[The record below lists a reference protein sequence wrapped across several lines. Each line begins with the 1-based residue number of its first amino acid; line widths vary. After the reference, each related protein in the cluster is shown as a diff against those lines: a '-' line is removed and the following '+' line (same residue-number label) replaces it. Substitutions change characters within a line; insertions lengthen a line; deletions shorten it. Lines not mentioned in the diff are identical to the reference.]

1 MMVKAETVRQALSQ
15 VCDPILGQ
23 SLVDLGM
30 VQAVRVAR
38 RGQVRVDLAL
48 PSPHW
53 PASAAIVQAVQEAIA
68 GLPGVAA
75 VEVQPVDQPPWNPYR
90 LAPAL
95 KAPLGLPAAEPPPP
109 FSSLSPSPRGVRRL
123 LGRLVS
129 R

>member
-1 MMVKAETVRQALSQ
+1 MVVRQTLATVR
-15 VCDPILGQ
+15 DPILGQ

-38 RGQVRVDLAL
+38 RGQVHVELAL

-68 GLPGVAA
+68 ALPGVA
-75 VEVQPVDQPPWNPYR
+75 VVDVQPVDQPPWSPYR

-95 KAPLGLPAAEPPPP
+95 KAPLSLPAVEPPSPLASP
-109 FSSLSPSPRGVRRL
+109 SPSPRSVRSL
-123 LGRLVS
+123 LGRLLS